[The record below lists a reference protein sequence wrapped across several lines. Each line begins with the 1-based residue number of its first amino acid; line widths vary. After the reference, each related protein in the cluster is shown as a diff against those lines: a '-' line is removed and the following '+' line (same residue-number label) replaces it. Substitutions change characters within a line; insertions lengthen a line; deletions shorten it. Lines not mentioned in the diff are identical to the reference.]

1 MNESPNGISW
11 SSASLLMLV
20 AVAAS
25 TVYTHWRYTQLA
37 QDIDRRPPI
46 AVVRL
51 ADFIEQMP
59 PKPTQDDIKALYQR
73 YGGIV
78 DRLADA
84 GYLVIDG
91 QAVAG
96 APIDLYV
103 PAGVSA
109 TTARTAT
116 LE

>member
-1 MNESPNGISW
+1 MNDSVSGISGF
-11 SSASLLMLV
+11 SALSLMLI

-25 TVYTHWRYTQLA
+25 VAYTHWRYTALA
-37 QDIDRRPPI
+37 EDIDRRPPI

-51 ADFIEQMP
+51 ADFIQQMP
-59 PKPTQDDIKALYQR
+59 AEPSKADMKALYQR
-73 YGGIV
+73 YGVIV

-96 APIDLYV
+96 APADLYV
-103 PAGVSA
+103 PAGVPA

-116 LE
+116 PE